1 MQLPKLTTV
10 LLLLLILLFTLDSV
24 VLGLSVK
31 ARAAILMDPVSGKL
45 LYTQNQNQR
54 LPPASVTK
62 VMTMLLIL
70 EAVNHKKVTWNEKI
84 IVSDTAA
91 RMGGSQVF
99 LKEGE
104 EFTLRELFETIAI
117 VSANDASAAVA
128 EYLYGSIEDFV
139 DAMNRKAQV
148 LGLKNTHFANE
159 TGLPDPQHYSSA
171 YDLAVISREL
181 LKYPEILKFT
191 SIWLDTFRGGKFTLR
206 NTNGLLK
213 VYRGADGLKTG
224 HTAEAKFCLA
234 ATAKKGD
241 FRLLSVILG
250 ADTDATRVAET
261 KKLLDYGYRNFQW
274 QVIKKADTNVG
285 KIYIKNAQ
293 PQYIPVN
300 VKSDFGAVVERGMN
314 QLIDTQ
320 IIPLRNLKLPLKPG
334 QRVGMV
340 KAVVKGNTVGVTP
353 VYSLVKAKRANFI
366 VHWWR
371 KFRDFVAGLFQRND
385 TNKKGIA
392 YEKGKIIYSAKG
404 YPAKDPEFNI
414 QEVINS
420 IE

>member
-1 MQLPKLTTV
+1 MQLRRLTTV
-10 LLLLLILLFTLDSV
+10 ILLLLIMLFTLDSV
-24 VLGLSVK
+24 VFGFSVN
-31 ARAAILMDPVSGKL
+31 ARAAVLMDPASGKL
-45 LYTQNQNQR
+45 LYIQNENKR

-70 EAVNHKKVTWNEKI
+70 EAVNQKKVTWDEKI
-84 IVSDTAA
+84 VVSATAA
-91 RMGGSQVF
+91 RMGGSQVY

-128 EYLYGSIEDFV
+128 EYLYVSIEDFV
-139 DAMNRKAQV
+139 DAMNRKVRV

-159 TGLPDPQHYSSA
+159 TGLPDPNHYSSA

-181 LKYPEILKFT
+181 LKYPEVLKFT
-191 SIWLDTFRGGKFTLR
+191 SIWLDTFRGGTFTLR
-206 NTNGLLK
+206 NTNELLK

-250 ADTDATRVAET
+250 ADTDAKRVAET

-274 QVIKKADTNVG
+274 KVIQKSGATAG
-285 KIYIKNAQ
+285 KIYIMNAQ
-293 PQYIPVN
+293 PQNIPVN
-300 VKSDFGAVVERGMN
+300 VKNDFGAVVERGMD
-314 QLIDTQ
+314 QLVETRL
-320 IIPLRNLKLPLKPG
+320 IPERNLKLPVKPG
-334 QRVGMV
+334 QRVGTV
-340 KAVVKGNTVGVTP
+340 KAIVKGQTVGETP

-366 VHWWR
+366 VRWWR
-371 KFRDFVAGLFQRND
+371 QFRDYLAGFFQRNGPD
-385 TNKKGIA
+385 KKRVA
-392 YEKGKIIYSAKG
+392 YGKEKTIDFKKNRIWG
-404 YPAKDPEFNI
+404 
-414 QEVINS
+414 
-420 IE
+420 